1 MKIKYSPVK
10 WNEHA
15 RIEAEPNTQ
24 INYIDENTIKIDE
37 ELYEFDNESITFP
50 EIHSQTNGV
59 ILEANRNEFNEL
71 FITIRRFY
79 TADCTEWDNG
89 EYNEING

>member
-24 INYIDENTIKIDE
+24 INYIDENTIKIDG

-50 EIHSQTNGV
+50 EIHSQTNGI
-59 ILEANRNEFNEL
+59 ILEAHRTDEEL
-71 FITIRRFY
+71 FIIVRRFY
-79 TADCTEWDNG
+79 TDSCPWDTGDYQEITE
-89 EYNEING
+89 